1 MIAIILREDDATT
14 AGVPLTIAVGR
25 PNCARTAEIDNREI
39 NETMKRVQKM
49 SVARI
54 IVVIIAGSPIITDTT
69 SDLGKSRH
77 HQLSQ

>member
-1 MIAIILREDDATT
+1 MLRQPAFH
-14 AGVPLTIAVGR
+14 LTIAVGR

-54 IVVIIAGSPIITDTT
+54 IVVIIAGSPIITE
-69 SDLGKSRH
+69 LPMISR
-77 HQLSQ
+77 